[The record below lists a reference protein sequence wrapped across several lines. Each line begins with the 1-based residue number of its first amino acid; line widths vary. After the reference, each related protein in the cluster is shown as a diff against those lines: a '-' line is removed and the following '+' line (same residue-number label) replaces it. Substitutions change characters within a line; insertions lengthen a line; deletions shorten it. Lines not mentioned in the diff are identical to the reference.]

1 MPGNRCVFKKSI
13 LLVMVLVLACIA
25 GLAAAEEERVQYWT
39 TSVYYWSDETEGITF
54 LPDAPVYHE
63 GEYYYADLPDG
74 TVAILGYTGSKRV
87 ADMREAI
94 PGKTVS
100 AVSGAGFTD
109 GLWLSPDKPIG
120 GGKGPALHMPKTI
133 IIPETVRCLYCT
145 YGLFGSVGSDLKPAF
160 NELVFL
166 GNPEYCSDIGFNS
179 SFKSFPL
186 LPESLQKNGFGF
198 FTLNTDS
205 RIVLPEGYTYIP
217 GGILQVSKASGELAI
232 PYGVKEIGPGAF
244 YNPNYSTVKIPATVE
259 FIADDA
265 FKKYSENGTD
275 IPRATFEVIAG
286 SYGEFWVTRKG
297 YKSKLIVPA
306 SGINLNETAV
316 TTGRGA
322 KALLLKPEVLPAE
335 ATNKKTEWVSTDPN
349 VATVKN
355 GSVKGVGIGECDIVC
370 KAADG
375 NGAQAV
381 CHVTVIEWVKSIK
394 FKTGKVKL
402 AAGETTVPEYT
413 ILPEDAAVKQL
424 KWSSSDESVC
434 TVGEDGTITAVSAG
448 KCKITCES
456 TDGSEKT
463 AAFNVE
469 VQ

>member
-1 MPGNRCVFKKSI
+1 MFVNRYVMKKVF
-13 LLVMVLVLACIA
+13 LVIAIVIMICTLGMV
-25 GLAAAEEERVQYWT
+25 AAEEERISYFT
-39 TSVYYWSDETEGITF
+39 MSVYYWSDEIEGITF

-63 GEYYYADLPDG
+63 GDYYYTDLPDG
-74 TVAILGYTGSKRV
+74 TVAILGYTGSNRI
-87 ADMREAI
+87 ADMREAL
-94 PGKTVS
+94 PGRMVTS
-100 AVSGAGFTD
+100 ISGAAFTD

-120 GGKGPALHMPKTI
+120 GGRGPSLHMPKTI

-145 YGLFGSVGSDLKPAF
+145 YGIFGSVADDLKPAF

-166 GNPEYCSDIGFNS
+166 GDLEYCSQIGFSS

-186 LPESLQKNGFGF
+186 LPESVQKNGFGH
-198 FTLNTDS
+198 FTFNRDS
-205 RIVLPEGYTYIP
+205 KIVLPEGYTYIP
-217 GGILQVSKASGELAI
+217 GGILQSSKASGELAI

-244 YNPNYSTVKIPATVE
+244 YDTNFSTVKISSTVE

-265 FKKYSENGTD
+265 FKQYTANGTG

-297 YKSKLIVPA
+297 YKSKVIVPVT
-306 SGINLNETAV
+306 GISLNETAV
-316 TTGRGA
+316 TIGRGA

-355 GSVKGVGIGECDIVC
+355 GSVKGIGIGECDIVC
-370 KAADG
+370 KAEDG

-402 AAGETTVPEYT
+402 AAGEITLPEYT
-413 ILPEDAAVKQL
+413 ILPEDAAIKQL
-424 KWSSSDESVC
+424 KWSCSDESVC

-448 KCKITCES
+448 KCKIICES
-456 TDGSEKT
+456 TDGSGKT
-463 AAFNVE
+463 AAISVE

>member
-1 MPGNRCVFKKSI
+1 MSGNRCVFKKPI
-13 LLVMVLVLACIA
+13 LLVMILALACIA

-39 TSVYYWSDETEGITF
+39 TSVYYWSDETESMTF
-54 LPDAPVYHE
+54 LPDAPVYHA
-63 GEYYYADLPDG
+63 GEYYFADLPDE
-74 TVAILGYTGSKRV
+74 TVAILGYTGSKRI

-120 GGKGPALHMPKTI
+120 GGRGPSLHMPKTI

-145 YGLFGSVGSDLKPAF
+145 YGIFGSVADDLKPAF

-166 GNPEYCSDIGFNS
+166 GDLEYCSQIGFSS

-186 LPESLQKNGFGF
+186 LPESVQKNGFGH
-198 FTLNTDS
+198 FTFNRDS
-205 RIVLPEGYTYIP
+205 KIVLPEGYTYIP
-217 GGILQVSKASGELAI
+217 GGILQSSKASGELAI

-244 YNPNYSTVKIPATVE
+244 YDTNFSTVKISSTVE

-265 FKKYSENGTD
+265 FKQYTANGTG

-297 YKSKLIVPA
+297 YKSKVIVPVT
-306 SGINLNETAV
+306 GISLNETAV
-316 TTGRGA
+316 TIGRGA

-355 GSVKGVGIGECDIVC
+355 GSVKGIGIGECDIVC
-370 KAADG
+370 KAEDG

-402 AAGETTVPEYT
+402 AAGEITLPEYT
-413 ILPEDAAVKQL
+413 ILPEDAAIKQL
-424 KWSSSDESVC
+424 KWSCSDESVC

-448 KCKITCES
+448 KCKIICES
-456 TDGSEKT
+456 TDGSGKT
-463 AAFNVE
+463 AAISVE